1 LRITFKVLHA
11 ELMSATV
18 EANESTPY
26 RYSMGE
32 AARAVGRSKA
42 AISRA
47 IANGTISAE
56 KQPNGSYKI
65 DPAEL
70 HRVYPKINGQPNEK
84 KVADTVELNAQN
96 RELQA
101 KLEAAAQRLAEL
113 KDELADLRDDR
124 NQWREQAQR
133 LAIADQR
140 AKAGEVIAMPPLP
153 VAPAPV
159 EASPA
164 PPARVSP
171 PPAPTDAQVAPVAD
185 NQPQQYPARAVV
197 KKAPKRTPKADAE
210 VSWWR
215 KMIGGR

>member
-1 LRITFKVLHA
+1 MLHA
-11 ELMSATV
+11 EPMSATV

-70 HRVYPKINGQPNEK
+70 HRVYPKINGQSHEK

-96 RELQA
+96 RELHA
-101 KLEAAAQRLAEL
+101 KLETATQRLADL
-113 KDELADLRDDR
+113 KDELADLREDR

-133 LAIADQR
+133 LAISDQR
-140 AKAGEVIAMPPLP
+140 AKAADVTSMLPPA
-153 VAPAPV
+153 VPASV
-159 EASPA
+159 EAQAA

-171 PPAPTDAQVAPVAD
+171 PPAPTDAPAAP
-185 NQPQQYPARAVV
+185 
-197 KKAPKRTPKADAE
+197 AE
-210 VSWWR
+210 ASWWR
-215 KMIGGR
+215 RMMGGR